1 MFRWVSVSWSLRCKL
16 VEFPAIM
23 YLACSLNWLEKIN
36 ARLLFWV
43 IKPLLLVDLIVKT
56 YSSLWFEREAHDYFS
71 FWTFPMFEFRD
82 FEEVLK
88 KKNEHTW
95 QRFQTHRKRR
105 TNVHEKVFNAKKKCS
120 RCCYNAYLLRQTSR
134 RVLLAAGFRLNQ
146 IVSWF
151 LSAMILYF
159 PRSLKS
165 LPRKLHQ
172 QRRTIHHAK
181 IDQRKKPFLLN
192 TSCYRQITLQALVG
206 KRAPTKLF
214 AQWLTREA

>member
-1 MFRWVSVSWSLRCKL
+1 
-16 VEFPAIM
+16 
-23 YLACSLNWLEKIN
+23 
-36 ARLLFWV
+36 
-43 IKPLLLVDLIVKT
+43 
-56 YSSLWFEREAHDYFS
+56 
-71 FWTFPMFEFRD
+71 MFEFRD
-82 FEEVLK
+82 FEEVFK

-105 TNVHEKVFNAKKKCS
+105 TNIHEKVFNAKKKCS

-134 RVLLAAGFRLNQ
+134 RVLLAAGFHLNQ

-165 LPRKLHQ
+165 LPRKFHQ
-172 QRRTIHHAK
+172 QPRTIHHAK

-192 TSCYRQITLQALVG
+192 TPCYRQITPQALVG
-206 KRAPTKLF
+206 KHAQYQLNCLLSDFNDMISNLRGYSTGNKCRFSSHGVRAQGTSS
-214 AQWLTREA
+214 